1 MAHRSTPLRHP
12 PLCRSWPSPCRAAH
26 STYHLCGWRGRP
38 HLVGG
43 RVSSLVLWPSKS
55 SFHTVVAPSSCGVRG
70 SQCGRPSVGFDQEP
84 GAIRCSRTRQPV
96 VAGSPMRVPLAAAHP
111 WLRFPWPR
119 PLPTGKAATLRCPC
133 FETQERLAARQPEFF
148 PISVRKLARSRCR
161 PLFAEPPRWGI
172 PRLACPRPVLSGG
185 LRTEYSTTGP
195 DAWQ

>member
-1 MAHRSTPLRHP
+1 M
-12 PLCRSWPSPCRAAH
+12 
-26 STYHLCGWRGRP
+26 
-38 HLVGG
+38 GG
-43 RVSSLVLWPSKS
+43 RISSLVLWPSKS

-96 VAGSPMRVPLAAAHP
+96 VAGSPLRVPLAAAHP

-148 PISVRKLARSRCR
+148 RSVSGNWRGLVADPSLLNRRAGASPGWLVRAQFSAAACARSILQRA
-161 PLFAEPPRWGI
+161 PTHGSEA
-172 PRLACPRPVLSGG
+172 VLGG
-185 LRTEYSTTGP
+185 AG
-195 DAWQ
+195 